1 MEFICKMDG
10 VVTLVPICGGAFED
24 ANEVDCLMSMME
36 PLCYDVICEFLPD
49 GARAAEIGCF
59 KGGSAC
65 VLWNGMRR
73 RNKRVDITCHDL
85 FEPFDVNGKVHDIEK
100 IFDANIE
107 SWKTPAIKVKG
118 DSKKTCEVHRDGSLD
133 YVFVD
138 GDHSYEGALADI
150 RNFLPKLKKGG
161 WMFIQDG
168 TDGVK
173 QAVEDA
179 IGDSRLKIVI
189 DPPVGHYVNI
199 IGPDD
204 KLMEYCKKLSHE
216 VDRVHGQDPAA
227 WEHMTFGTA

>member
-1 MEFICKMDG
+1 MTKY
-10 VVTLVPICGGAFED
+10 
-24 ANEVDCLMSMME
+24 E
-36 PLCYDVICEFLPD
+36 PLCYDVVCDFLPD
-49 GARAAEIGCF
+49 GARAVEIGCF

-65 VLWNGMRR
+65 ILCNGMRR
-73 RNKRVDITCHDL
+73 RGKHVSITCHDL
-85 FEPFDVNGKVHDIEK
+85 FEPFCVNGKVHDIEQ
-100 IFDANIE
+100 IFDENTI
-107 SWKTPAIKVKG
+107 SWKTPVTKAKG
-118 DSKKTCEVHRDGSLD
+118 DSKATYDIHPDGSLD
-133 YVFVD
+133 YVFID

-168 TDGVK
+168 IDGVK

-204 KLMEYCKKLSHE
+204 KLMEYCKKLSNE
-216 VDRVHGQDPAA
+216 VDRVHSQDPAS
-227 WEHMTFGTA
+227 WEHMTFGTV